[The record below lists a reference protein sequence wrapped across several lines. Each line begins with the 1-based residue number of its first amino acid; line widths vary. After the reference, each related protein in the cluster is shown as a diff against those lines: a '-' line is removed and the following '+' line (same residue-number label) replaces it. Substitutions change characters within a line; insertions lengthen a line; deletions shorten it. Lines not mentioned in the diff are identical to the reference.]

1 MDEREVWARSVEGAL
16 EDASHPSTMVRSRLT
31 RPAVV
36 LAAAPSLSA
45 VATTLRDEQIRVS
58 RESLDAVRKF
68 ITDGIDSPL
77 YGRDPP
83 AARRGAEA
91 LRNLLDGRDRPRA
104 HPQGRSSTR
113 PLPEPT
119 TLPGTQRAA
128 RTAPPARVGS
138 PPSHWVDPS
147 YSPGV

>member
-1 MDEREVWARSVEGAL
+1 MFVNNEITDRGLLHKLLRKVSSDVSMDEREVWARSVEGAL

-45 VATTLRDEQIRVS
+45 VAAALRDEQTTVS
-58 RESLDAVRKF
+58 RESLDAVRTF

-77 YGRDPP
+77 YGRDPL

-91 LRNLLDGRDRPRA
+91 LRNLLQTDEAVRA
-104 HPQGRSSTR
+104 GTHRIAQHST
-113 PLPEPT
+113 
-119 TLPGTQRAA
+119 AA
-128 RTAPPARVGS
+128 
-138 PPSHWVDPS
+138 
-147 YSPGV
+147 